1 MKIKSTEELKNKILN
16 KTVTLPNVAFDEL
29 ATSTLNPEMM
39 ARTYNKISGS
49 CIHCGHQ
56 HFTENWDCKNCLALT
71 KLEGICD

>member
-29 ATSTLNPEMM
+29 ATSMLTPEMM
-39 ARTYNKISGS
+39 TRTYNKISGS
-49 CIHCGHQ
+49 CLYCGHQ